1 MKKSVEFSLTYYTKI
16 SLHLLFVKRLI
27 CSKIFEV
34 NFGRTSGGD
43 GL

>member
-1 MKKSVEFSLTYYTKI
+1 MKKSVKFSLTCYFNI
-16 SLHLLFVKRLI
+16 RLHLLFVKRLI

-34 NFGRTSGGD
+34 NFGGLFGGD